1 MTEFKLTIEAPE
13 LANAITAL
21 ADAIANRPLAAT
33 AEKPATRTRTKKN
46 AETPAAPAAVQP
58 VEQPAPVQNNSDAAA
73 ASTAPAQLPQ
83 QAAPAP
89 VIPYPVQAVVA
100 PATAPQP
107 ASVAIPSPA
116 PAQPAAP
123 VQMPQPAPVA
133 PAAPAAPA
141 FTPEMIANA
150 GANLL
155 ERGLMPQLMGLL
167 QKFGVQAVTQLRQDQ
182 YPAFAAELRALG
194 ANI

>member
-13 LANAITAL
+13 LASAITAL

-46 AETPAAPAAVQP
+46 AETPATPSTVQP
-58 VEQPAPVQNNSDAAA
+58 VEQPVPVQDNTDAAA
-73 ASTAPAQLPQ
+73 ASTAPVQLPQ
-83 QAAPAP
+83 QAASAP
-89 VIPYPVQAVVA
+89 VIPYPAQAAVA
-100 PATAPQP
+100 TATAPQP
-107 ASVAIPSPA
+107 APAAIPSPA
-116 PAQPAAP
+116 P
-123 VQMPQPAPVA
+123 VQPVA
-133 PAAPAAPA
+133 PVPTPQPTPAAAPT

>member
-21 ADAIANRPLAAT
+21 ADAIANRPLTAT
-33 AEKPATRTRTKKN
+33 TEKPATRTRTKKN
-46 AETPAAPAAVQP
+46 AETPAAPAAIQPAEQP
-58 VEQPAPVQNNSDAAA
+58 VPTQDNSNAAA
-73 ASTAPAQLPQ
+73 AFTAPTQLPQ

-89 VIPYPVQAVVA
+89 VIPYPVQAAV
-100 PATAPQP
+100 T
-107 ASVAIPSPA
+107 PA

-123 VQMPQPAPVA
+123 VQTPQPAPV
-133 PAAPAAPA
+133 APAAPA

>member
-21 ADAIANRPLAAT
+21 ADAIANRPLTAT

-46 AETPAAPAAVQP
+46 AETPAAPAAIQPAEQP
-58 VEQPAPVQNNSDAAA
+58 VPTQDNSNAAA
-73 ASTAPAQLPQ
+73 ASTAPTQLPQ

-89 VIPYPVQAVVA
+89 VIPYPVQAAVA

-107 ASVAIPSPA
+107 APVAIPSPA

-123 VQMPQPAPVA
+123 VQTPQPAPVA
-133 PAAPAAPA
+133 PAAPT

>member
-21 ADAIANRPLAAT
+21 ADAIANRPLTAA

-58 VEQPAPVQNNSDAAA
+58 VEQPAPVQNNSDASA
-73 ASTAPAQLPQ
+73 ASAAPAQLPQ

-89 VIPYPVQAVVA
+89 VIPYPAQAVVA

-123 VQMPQPAPVA
+123 VQMPQP
-133 PAAPAAPA
+133 APAAPA

>member
-21 ADAIANRPLAAT
+21 ADAIANRPLTAA

-46 AETPAAPAAVQP
+46 AET
-58 VEQPAPVQNNSDAAA
+58 
-73 ASTAPAQLPQ
+73 
-83 QAAPAP
+83 
-89 VIPYPVQAVVA
+89 
-100 PATAPQP
+100 
-107 ASVAIPSPA
+107 
-116 PAQPAAP
+116 
-123 VQMPQPAPVA
+123 
-133 PAAPAAPA
+133 PAAPA

>member
-21 ADAIANRPLAAT
+21 ADAIANRPLTAA

-58 VEQPAPVQNNSDAAA
+58 VEQPAPAQGNSDTAA

-83 QAAPAP
+83 QVAPAP
-89 VIPYPVQAVVA
+89 VIPYPTQAAVT
-100 PATAPQP
+100 PATVPQP
-107 ASVAIPSPA
+107 APVAMPA
-116 PAQPAAP
+116 PAPVQPAAP
-123 VQMPQPAPVA
+123 VQTPQP
-133 PAAPAAPA
+133 APAAPA

-182 YPAFAAELRALG
+182 YPTFAAELRALG